1 MSRTEDLLE
10 GGLVAERIPYRTQD
24 RSLPGTPDFV
34 LTDTRIV
41 VFVHGCYWHRHAD
54 CGAAKTPQT
63 RTLEW
68 AETFRE
74 IVHRDQETYCRLEG
88 DGWWVIVAWE
98 CEINRDIGSIIRT
111 IKEYRDRRI
120 RQLRGRFASDR

>member
-1 MSRTEDLLE
+1 MSRTEKVLGD
-10 GGLVAERIPYRTQD
+10 GLSGRAIPFRTQD
-24 RSLPGTPDFV
+24 SSLPGTPDFV
-34 LTDTRIV
+34 LSDTRIV
-41 VFVHGCYWHRHAD
+41 VFVHGCYWHRHED

-74 IVHRDQETYCRLEG
+74 IVHRDQETYRRLEG

-98 CEINRDIGSIIRT
+98 CEIKRDLPAVVDT
-111 IKEYRDRRI
+111 IQGHREVRI
-120 RQLRGRFASDR
+120 KQLGGQ

>member
-10 GGLVAERIPYRTQD
+10 GGLARGGIPYRTQD

-41 VFVHGCYWHRHAD
+41 VFVHGCYWHRHED

-68 AETFRE
+68 ADTFRE
-74 IVHRDQETYCRLEG
+74 IVHRDQENYRRLEG

-98 CEINRDIGSIIRT
+98 CEINQDLNAVIGT
-111 IKEYRDRRI
+111 IKNHRDDRI
-120 RQLRGRFASDR
+120 RQLRGG

>member
-10 GGLVAERIPYRTQD
+10 GGLAREGIPYRTQD

-41 VFVHGCYWHRHAD
+41 VFVHGCYWHRHED
-54 CGAAKTPQT
+54 CGATKTPQT

-68 AETFRE
+68 ADTFRE
-74 IVHRDQETYCRLEG
+74 IVHRDQETYHRLEG

-98 CEINRDIGSIIRT
+98 CEINQDLDGVVRT
-111 IKEYRDRRI
+111 KRGHRNSRI
-120 RQLRGRFASDR
+120 RQLSGG

>member
-1 MSRTEDLLE
+1 MSRTEALLE
-10 GGLVAERIPYRTQD
+10 GGLAKEGIPYRTQD

-34 LTDTRIV
+34 LTDTRIA
-41 VFVHGCYWHRHAD
+41 VFVHGCYWHRHED

-74 IVHRDQETYCRLEG
+74 IVHRDQETYRRLES

-98 CEINRDIGSIIRT
+98 CEINRHLNVVIDKI
-111 IKEYRDRRI
+111 EELRDSRI
-120 RQLRGRFASDR
+120 RQLRGR